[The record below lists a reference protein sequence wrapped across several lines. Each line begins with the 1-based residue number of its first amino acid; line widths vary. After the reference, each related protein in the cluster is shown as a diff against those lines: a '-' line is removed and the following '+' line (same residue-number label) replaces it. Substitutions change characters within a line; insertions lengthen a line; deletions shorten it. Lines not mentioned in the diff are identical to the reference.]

1 MKPEVIPKNIPLIY
15 YYNIKVKDKKKK
27 TDLKKNEILKSILKK
42 ARRNQGKCAIYVQ
55 IAQEE
60 QQIANTYMKRYSTS
74 QIVKEINIKAICT
87 N

>member
-42 ARRNQGKCAIYVQ
+42 LAEIKENVQ
-55 IAQEE
+55 
-60 QQIANTYMKRYSTS
+60 YMCRLLK
-74 QIVKEINIKAICT
+74 KNNK
-87 N
+87 